1 MRKIFLIVF
10 AFVFCVHTNAQTYLG
25 EDVNW
30 ENQLNTITTSVPFL
44 IIGPDSRSGGMG
56 DVGVASTPD
65 VNSMHWN
72 PAKYAF
78 VEDDMGIAMNYVPWL
93 RSLVPDISLSYLSGY
108 FKRNNNETIGFS
120 LRYFS
125 LGDITFTDINSNV
138 IGQYKPNEF
147 AISGAY
153 ARKLSDHFSI
163 AVAVRYIYSD
173 LTGGQSLEGGLGTHA
188 GQSIAADISSYFQ
201 KEVRI
206 AKKDFDWAMGLNIS
220 NLGNKISYTETAV
233 RDFIPINM
241 RFGTSIGTNFD
252 DYNRMSIEFDVNK
265 LLVPTPPH
273 YDDGVKIAG
282 MDPDVSVVNGVFQSF
297 WDAPGGIKEEFREL
311 IYSTGLEYWYA
322 EQFAIRAGYFY
333 EHPTKG
339 DRQFFTMGAG
349 VKYNVFVL
357 DFSYLIDASSSING
371 SNPLANTIRFS
382 MTWNLG
388 EVAN

>member
-1 MRKIFLIVF
+1 
-10 AFVFCVHTNAQTYLG
+10 
-25 EDVNW
+25 
-30 ENQLNTITTSVPFL
+30 
-44 IIGPDSRSGGMG
+44 
-56 DVGVASTPD
+56 
-65 VNSMHWN
+65 
-72 PAKYAF
+72 
-78 VEDDMGIAMNYVPWL
+78 
-93 RSLVPDISLSYLSGY
+93 
-108 FKRNNNETIGFS
+108 
-120 LRYFS
+120 
-125 LGDITFTDINSNV
+125 
-138 IGQYKPNEF
+138 
-147 AISGAY
+147 
-153 ARKLSDHFSI
+153 
-163 AVAVRYIYSD
+163 
-173 LTGGQSLEGGLGTHA
+173 
-188 GQSIAADISSYFQ
+188 
-201 KEVRI
+201 
-206 AKKDFDWAMGLNIS
+206 
-220 NLGNKISYTETAV
+220 
-233 RDFIPINM
+233 
-241 RFGTSIGTNFD
+241 
-252 DYNRMSIEFDVNK
+252 MSIEFDVNK